1 MKYNK
6 PEIEIIFLNAND
18 IMSTSWSSGFEV
30 DEWDPFEQG
39 QR

>member
-18 IMSTSWSSGFEV
+18 IMTASWNKAFEID
-30 DEWDPFEQG
+30 DEWDPFKQ
-39 QR
+39 

>member
-18 IMSTSWSSGFEV
+18 IMSTSWSLEFEID
-30 DEWDPFEQG
+30 DEESFN
-39 QR
+39 

>member
-18 IMSTSWSSGFEV
+18 IMSVSEIVSFE
-30 DEWDPFEQG
+30 DDDGINWE
-39 QR
+39 

>member
-18 IMSTSWSSGFEV
+18 IMSTSWTVGFEE
-30 DEWDPFEQG
+30 DDGINWE
-39 QR
+39 